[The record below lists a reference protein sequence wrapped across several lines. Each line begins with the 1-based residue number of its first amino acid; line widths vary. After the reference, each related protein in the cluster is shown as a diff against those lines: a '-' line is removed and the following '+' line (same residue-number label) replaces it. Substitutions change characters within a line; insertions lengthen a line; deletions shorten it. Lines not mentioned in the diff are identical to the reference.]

1 MRAEILG
8 QERRRRWTDQQRL
21 EIIGSVG
28 IDGATLAEVARRHE
42 ITRQQIYTWR
52 HDMKKRGFV
61 MGEPEPVF
69 LPVDMPAIRD
79 AEVAY
84 SVVPGGTSMV
94 ELRLAQGR
102 TLRFDSEIE
111 AITLTRLI
119 RCVEA
124 A

>member
-1 MRAEILG
+1 MA
-8 QERRRRWTDQQRL
+8 QRWQRWP
-21 EIIGSVG
+21 
-28 IDGATLAEVARRHE
+28 E